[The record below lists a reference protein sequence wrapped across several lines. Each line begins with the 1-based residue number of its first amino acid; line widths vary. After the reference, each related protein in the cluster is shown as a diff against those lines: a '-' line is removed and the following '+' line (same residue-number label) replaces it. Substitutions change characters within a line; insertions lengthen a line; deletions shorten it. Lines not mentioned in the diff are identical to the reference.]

1 MNHGIEAEFEQK
13 ILAVL
18 TALMPGVTIYLFGS
32 RARGTHSPRSDIDIA
47 LQGPEKLSRHAIAE
61 IVRMLQASD
70 IPYKIEIVDFNRVS
84 DDIRESILEEGII
97 WQA

>member
-1 MNHGIEAEFEQK
+1 MNHGIDSDVEKK

-47 LQGPEKLSRHAIAE
+47 LQSTEQLSRHAIAE

-84 DDIRESILEEGII
+84 DDMRTSILEEGIV
-97 WQA
+97 WQV